1 MNAHFGNRAVKALWI
16 GSSTDIAER
25 IGRALAEVAV
35 SYDQRTPNLPL
46 QPGSG
51 PAAEAD
57 VIFVEIGS
65 REDADRFE
73 RLAVMRRPEQ
83 RLVAV
88 TTVADAPLL
97 RQLIRLGLSDWLE
110 ADAADNE
117 ILAACE
123 APKALNLNTG
133 PRNVLV
139 FTPVLGGMG
148 ATTLA
153 IETAIHLCQN
163 GREPTCIVDLD
174 LYAGECAD
182 FLNIQAKLA
191 IDSLAKSTDAIDEH
205 LLESVLAEHPTG
217 IRLLA
222 AQTNMSANQAINPAT
237 VVQLLNLVSGVFENV
252 IIDMP
257 RAWQPWT
264 DDVVLGADAI
274 FLVADSSVPSLRAAR
289 RQIDDFLKRYGG
301 KVKPHVIVNKY
312 DRTWFSTAMREKDL
326 EASLGKA
333 FAGTVMD
340 ETKLAREA
348 IDRGVPIS
356 TLKKNATLVKDLHAI
371 MNKYTR

>member
-16 GSSTDIAER
+16 GASTDIAER

-35 SYDQRTPNLPL
+35 SYDQRTPNLAL

-57 VIFVEIGS
+57 VIFIEIGS
-65 REDADRFE
+65 HEDAERFE
-73 RLAVMRRPEQ
+73 KLAVMRRPEQ
-83 RLVAV
+83 RLVAI

-110 ADAADNE
+110 ADATEDD

-123 APKALNLNTG
+123 APKALNLNSG
-133 PRNVLV
+133 PRNVLI

-222 AQTNMSANQAINPAT
+222 AQTNMSANQVINPAT

-264 DDVVLGADAI
+264 DDVILGADGI
-274 FLVADSSVPSLRAAR
+274 FLVADSSVPALRAAR
-289 RQIDDFLKRYGG
+289 RQIEEFMKRYSG

-333 FAGTVMD
+333 FAGTVLD

>member
-16 GSSTDIAER
+16 GNSTDIGER

-35 SYDQRTPNLPL
+35 SYDQRTPNLTL

-57 VIFVEIGS
+57 VIFIEIGS
-65 REDADRFE
+65 REDAERFE

-110 ADAADNE
+110 ADATDAA
-117 ILAACE
+117 ILSSCQ
-123 APKALNLNTG
+123 APKALNVNAG
-133 PRNVLV
+133 PRNVLI

-222 AQTNMSANQAINPAT
+222 AQTNMSANQSINPAT
-237 VVQLLNLVSGVFENV
+237 VVHLLNLVSGVFDNV

-264 DDVVLGADAI
+264 DDVILGADAI
-274 FLVADSSVPSLRAAR
+274 FLVADSSVPALRAAR
-289 RQIDDFLKRYGG
+289 RQVEEFLKRYGG

-333 FAGTVMD
+333 FAGTVLD